1 MSILVVRKIS
11 LVIFGDPWRIS
22 NIEVAY
28 PPRGAVSDEFSECRI
43 RGQNQSKCLGLGFG
57 MQNHNLV
64 EQWSRY
70 AVPGGPQSWTRRL
83 TGKGKHMS
91 WRRTPRLKIQRQ
103 ATRIS
108 EIISSGMCGTTM
120 FSEWRQKG
128 GDLSG
133 EQLQLRKSE
142 SNRSPAAHLKLEV
155 YEP

>member
-1 MSILVVRKIS
+1 MES
-11 LVIFGDPWRIS
+11 L
-22 NIEVAY
+22 
-28 PPRGAVSDEFSECRI
+28 RGA
-43 RGQNQSKCLGLGFG
+43 
-57 MQNHNLV
+57 
-64 EQWSRY
+64 
-70 AVPGGPQSWTRRL
+70 
-83 TGKGKHMS
+83 
-91 WRRTPRLKIQRQ
+91 RRTTELDSEIDRKRETYVMAENTSSETPTAGDK
-103 ATRIS
+103 IS